1 MLPLV
6 TNILPQNTAPQPST
20 LAAQSAL
27 LSQQAST
34 TARQITAVA
43 ITATGAA
50 SAYSTQMPERR
61 EPVASRAPIAASTGD
76 SRPAILPD
84 PELWR
89 VPTREVN
96 AQPPAPLPERAP
108 ITVNLPQVSQF
119 NAQAI
124 AQQAM
129 PAVQQEQRAATPE
142 PVPARKTTS
151 SAYAVPQ
158 RSTLGGS
165 SGVQAYAV
173 AAQRNFDLSF
183 ASTVEAIS

>member
-27 LSQQAST
+27 VSQQAST

-43 ITATGAA
+43 VTATGAA
-50 SAYSTQMPERR
+50 SAYSTQTPERR
-61 EPVASRAPIAASTGD
+61 DPAGSRAPAAASTGD

-96 AQPPAPLPERAP
+96 AAPPAPLPERAP

-129 PAVQQEQRAATPE
+129 PVAQQEQRVATPE
-142 PVPARKTTS
+142 PAPRKTTATT
-151 SAYAVPQ
+151 SAAPQ
-158 RSTLGGS
+158 RSSLGGS